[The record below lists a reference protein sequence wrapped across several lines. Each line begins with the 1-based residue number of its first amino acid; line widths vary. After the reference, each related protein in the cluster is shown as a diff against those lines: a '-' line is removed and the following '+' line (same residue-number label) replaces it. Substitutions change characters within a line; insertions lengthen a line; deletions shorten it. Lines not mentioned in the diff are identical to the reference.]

1 MTLKQ
6 FMKKIGGM
14 TNKDYYIVEL
24 QIGLELVQ
32 KASLRAMKAT
42 TEYSEYTYNNN
53 KVNFFNIVGNRIIIQ
68 LG

>member
-14 TNKDYYIVEL
+14 TDKDYIVEL
-24 QIGLELVQ
+24 NIGLELVQ
-32 KASLRAMKAT
+32 KASLGAIKST
-42 TEYSEYTYNNN
+42 IEYSEYTYSNN
-53 KVNFFNIVGNRIIIQ
+53 KVNFFNIVGNKIIIQ